1 MRKSLQQK
9 TRSKSKNR
17 NASADLAEFIKKQ
30 YPTKIPIA
38 TLTGMSKLYAQR
50 SPLNK

>member
-17 NASADLAEFIKKQ
+17 NASADLADFIKKQ

-38 TLTGMSKLYAQR
+38 TLTGMSKLFAQR
-50 SPLNK
+50 APLNK